1 MIHVRPEN
9 SLTSNCHCGKAMG
22 IQNHQFADFVLS
34 FNKNSKAV
42 EFKSSLAQSLA
53 IIGVDYHIGLFTSHP
68 PSSFD
73 LAPLW
78 NNKTKGMIYFILR

>member
-22 IQNHQFADFVLS
+22 IQNHHFCRFCPLI
-34 FNKNSKAV
+34 KNSKAV

-53 IIGVDYHIGLFTSHP
+53 IIGVVYHSGLFPSHP